1 MDPAPDVQLVLAY
14 DKVLPL
20 HSSVLARHSKRFASI
35 LTHEFAAVLCQRAK
49 QQGVTIRWRIELR
62 GVGVNGNSVGRL
74 ELDTMGQLIQNP
86 SYGTMIPLNE
96 NGKVP
101 TKYFEYYTGIIGTFY
116 GQELTL
122 NDVGI
127 QSALEDAIG
136 LIEVAEYLGSVA
148 AVSKNID
155 LALIKQGQVLFRSI
169 ANNPLEWVDLA
180 VRITSEIIFKEAVVH
195 LVGRW
200 NEFSSAQ
207 KSALGKDVKRVCLK
221 HADHLS
227 RQRRALELQMGVMYP
242 GGITHPPNAAPVKRD
257 TYAADIMMW
266 MAVCL
271 FRQWLMQQ
279 IIQDKTFRAKDG
291 GYALYKQLSEAGDKY
306 LSRQTIAPFFRNF
319 PMTKKGQNVFENHLL
334 ELKEVVKGSVAK
346 SGLLESESA
355 LDTGKFKVPWLTCT
369 VVDKADFPWVKKGPI
384 LGQKRVR
391 DETHENDENEIDW
404 DEDLE
409 ANADNKRVRE

>member
-14 DKVLPL
+14 DKILPL

-35 LTHEFAAVLCQRAK
+35 LTQELSAFLCQRAK

-62 GVGVNGNSVGRL
+62 G
-74 ELDTMGQLIQNP
+74 ELDTMGQLIQ
-86 SYGTMIPLNE
+86 SDSSGTMIPLNE

-101 TKYFEYYTGIIGTFY
+101 TKYFDHYTGIIGTFY

-122 NDVGI
+122 NDFSI
-127 QSALEDAIG
+127 QSALEDAVG

-155 LALIKQGQVLFRSI
+155 LALVKQGQVLFRSI

-200 NEFSSAQ
+200 NEWSSTQ
-207 KSALGKDVKRVCLK
+207 KSTLGKDVKRVCVK
-221 HADHLS
+221 HADRLS

-242 GGITHPPNAAPVKRD
+242 GGITHPPGAAPVKRD

-266 MAVCL
+266 MALSL
-271 FRQWLMQQ
+271 FRQWL
-279 IIQDKTFRAKDG
+279 IQHVIQEKTLRAKDG
-291 GYALYKQLSEAGDKY
+291 GFALYKQLSEAGDKY

-334 ELKEVVKGSVAK
+334 ELKEVIKETVSK
-346 SGLLESESA
+346 SGIMESESA
-355 LDTGKFKVPWLTCT
+355 LDMGKHSVPWLTCT
-369 VVDKADFPWVKKGPI
+369 VVDKTDFPWVKKGPM
-384 LGQKRVR
+384 LGQKRTR
-391 DETHENDENEIDW
+391 EEMNETEENEVDW
-404 DEDLE
+404 DEDLD
-409 ANADNKRVRE
+409 ANADNKRARE